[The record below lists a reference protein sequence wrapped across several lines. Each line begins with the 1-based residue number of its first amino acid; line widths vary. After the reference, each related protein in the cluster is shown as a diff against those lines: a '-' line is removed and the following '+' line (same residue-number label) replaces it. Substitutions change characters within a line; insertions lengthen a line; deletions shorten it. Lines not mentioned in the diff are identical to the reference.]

1 MKCFVFCFLCESNI
15 GIFQR
20 GIDGEERRIGF
31 WGRNEVEFGKL
42 LIKGMGS
49 NLERIFSMSEFSSRG
64 MVTDG

>member
-20 GIDGEERRIGF
+20 GIDGDERRIGF

-42 LIKGMGS
+42 LIK
-49 NLERIFSMSEFSSRG
+49 EWVRIWKEFFLCRSLVVEG
-64 MVTDG
+64 W